1 MKKPSNGSRSATH
14 RSQSSP
20 GRHRLVQGVARS
32 RPSLLSGFRWSTL
45 QLGPFQWRAIAAWR
59 AARVAVGVV
68 LPLILGWAS
77 GRIEDGA
84 FAALGAL
91 PAGFASFQG
100 VSRSRLAAIVVAS
113 VGMAVSTFVGA
124 TTAATLPWLLVP
136 VVIVWAYVAGLV
148 VCLGPRLSVAVLQW
162 SVGLLIAVGLPL
174 GPAGAAVRAGF
185 VLAGGLFQAALVAG
199 SWIVWPGQA
208 ERAALAESYRALA
221 EYASSLAAGRF
232 GPPSPVAFPATN
244 AFEDPN
250 PLLPLAARL
259 TFVDLL
265 EEAERIRAALAA
277 LAAHAASAPAGD
289 AREIRKFAG
298 VAARI
303 LDDIVGALGAG
314 RAERA
319 ARVSELSRR
328 AARLTVSAGASWRWA
343 GEALLG
349 QVRAVAGILARLD
362 ALPTQSAVEG
372 AGTVP
377 IVARADGGVTAVVA
391 TLRANLTLATEAG
404 RHALRVAVVAG
415 VAEVLVQATGLSVGR
430 WVVLTIFIVLKP
442 DYSSTLSRS
451 IQRAVGTVLG
461 VGLSAAAVQLGHLDQ
476 GGLFAAAG
484 ISIAAAYALFEV
496 NYLLFSGFITAFIV
510 MLLDILGIPAIPTA
524 EARLI
529 DTAIGAVLALTAYV
543 LWPTWE
549 GGTAPE
555 KLARLIEA
563 HREYAVALLRQIA
576 HPKQLDL
583 ARLRALQGAARRA
596 RSDAEASTARLVAEP
611 AQPPLTPPVAIAVMA
626 AVGRLAHEELA
637 LHSLAVSPSSPT
649 GEADG
654 ESEVTARRVDAL
666 AAALSTTMSHLAVSL
681 RTLKPPLPIPALRP
695 LQAALRGEPPLAN
708 APFANLTDAL
718 VDAVNTLDAILH
730 DLLRVPLP

>member
-1 MKKPSNGSRSATH
+1 
-14 RSQSSP
+14 
-20 GRHRLVQGVARS
+20 V
-32 RPSLLSGFRWSTL
+32 
-45 QLGPFQWRAIAAWR
+45 QLGPFHWRAIVAWR
-59 AARVAVGVV
+59 AARAAVGVL
-68 LPLILGWAS
+68 LPLVLGWAS
-77 GRIEDGA
+77 GRIEYGA

-148 VCLGPRLSVAVLQW
+148 VCLGPRLSIAILQW
-162 SVGLLIAVGLPL
+162 PVGLLVAVGLPL
-174 GPAGAAVRAGF
+174 GPAEAALRAGL

-199 SWIVWPGQA
+199 SWIVRPGQA

-221 EYASSLAAGRF
+221 DYASILAAGRF

-250 PLLPLAARL
+250 PLLPVAARL
-259 TFVDLL
+259 IFVDLL

-277 LAAHAASAPAGD
+277 LAADAAAAPAGD
-289 AREIRKFAG
+289 AGEVRNLAA

-328 AARLTVSAGASWRWA
+328 AAGLTVSAGASWRWA
-343 GEALLG
+343 GEALLE

-362 ALPTQSAVEG
+362 AGPTQPAVEG
-372 AGTVP
+372 AGTGP
-377 IVARADGGVTAVVA
+377 IVARADGGVAAAVA

-415 VAEVLVQATGLSVGR
+415 LAEVLVQATGLSVGR
-430 WVVLTIFIVLKP
+430 WVVLTIFFVLKP

-451 IQRAVGTVLG
+451 IHRAVGTG
-461 VGLSAAAVQLGHLDQ
+461 VGAGVAVAAQVGSLDQ
-476 GGLFAAAG
+476 GGLVAAAG
-484 ISIAAAYALFEV
+484 VSIAAAYALFEV
-496 NYLLFSGFITAFIV
+496 NYLLFSVFITAFIV

-529 DTAIGAVLALTAYV
+529 DTAIGAVLALIAYV
-543 LWPTWE
+543 AWPTWE
-549 GGTAPE
+549 GVTAPE

-563 HREYAVALLRQIA
+563 HREYAIALLRQIA
-576 HPKQLDL
+576 HPSQLDL

-596 RSDAEASTARLVAEP
+596 RSDAEASTARLAAEP
-611 AQPPLTPPVAIAVMA
+611 AQPPLTPPVAGAVLA
-626 AVGRLAHEELA
+626 AVGRLAHAELA
-637 LHSLAVSPSSPT
+637 LHSLAVSQPRPT
-649 GEADG
+649 GDADG
-654 ESEVTARRVDAL
+654 ASEVAARRVDAL
-666 AAALSTTMSHLAVSL
+666 GAALSTTMSRLAVSL
-681 RTLKPPLPIPALRP
+681 RTLKPPLAIPALRP
-695 LQAALRGEPPLAN
+695 LQAALRGEPPLVN
-708 APFANLTDAL
+708 AALAGFTDAL
-718 VDAVNTLDAILH
+718 VDAADTLDAILR
-730 DLLRVPLP
+730 DRLEVP